1 MPTSSILDHITIN
14 NPKVIEDYVNAMEE
28 SANRPIPQETSDI
41 KFETDPNVLKE
52 LMLKGVGKRGKKN
65 TIVSN
70 ILDS

>member
-1 MPTSSILDHITIN
+1 
-14 NPKVIEDYVNAMEE
+14 MEE
-28 SANRPIPQETSDI
+28 SANRPVSFEASDI

-52 LMLKGVGKRGKKN
+52 LMLKGVGKRGKMN